1 MLDEKTIKKMKK
13 CSRAVQDWHSHSP
26 KDSETYKLFI
36 KIEILLSIILED
48 VEDWM
53 SESEV
58 RNYEFTE
65 SGLDWLYWLPLDLK
79 AKKEI
84 IKDFEE
90 TYIRE
95 EKDAK

>member
-1 MLDEKTIKKMKK
+1 MLDEKTIIKMKRY
-13 CSRAVQDWHSHSP
+13 SREVHEDAQDE
-26 KDSETYKLFI
+26 ETCRWFN